1 LYFNQLHE
9 KRGFM
14 QRIFIGFS
22 LPDNVKDH
30 LRSQCHSLSTN
41 WVKPENMHVTLCF
54 LGEVDRVSYRTLL
67 LELEQI
73 NLKKFTL
80 KTKGIGYS
88 KAKKGPRVIWAGIER
103 SKSIEQLKE
112 QIDTV
117 LEELGINFDKREFHP
132 HITLAR
138 PQDVLYDDFNKYL
151 NAVDMNTEIE
161 FAVESYQVFSSQN
174 TEDGLSYTIE
184 GQYQLS

>member
-1 LYFNQLHE
+1 
-9 KRGFM
+9 M

-22 LPDNVKDH
+22 IPDNVKDH

-54 LGEVDRVSYRTLL
+54 LGEVDRGSYRTLIS
-67 LELEQI
+67 ELEQI
-73 NLKKFTL
+73 NFKKFMV

-88 KAKKGPRVIWAGIER
+88 KSKKGPRVIWAGIER

-112 QIDTV
+112 LIDTV
-117 LEELGINFDKREFHP
+117 LEELGINFDKRDFHP

-151 NAVDMNTEIE
+151 KAVDMNTQHE
-161 FAVESYQVFSSQN
+161 FEVDSFQVFSG
-174 TEDGLSYTIE
+174 TTTDDGLSYTIE